1 MNSPFDRDTYRP
13 RLSGH
18 ETFPLRYGWLKKAY
32 DSAEG
37 DEDCSALFASE
48 SAIARFGV
56 GKNMVAAI
64 RYWAVAAGVLEE
76 RQGLRRSV
84 LGRMI
89 FADAGLDPWME
100 EPATSWLA
108 HWHIAGRPHLT
119 TWYWAFNH
127 YSALA
132 FERDG
137 LVRGVSDLASRR
149 RWPRASIA
157 TIRRDV
163 GCFVRAYA
171 TPYAG
176 PSTLLDDVLESP
188 LAELG
193 LIRATGRRD
202 GFRFV
207 RGPKPT
213 LDPAVVCYAISNFW
227 RDYAPDANTL
237 SYEALAY
244 AGGSPGR
251 VFVLG
256 EDDLVLM
263 LASMGDLTRGVYR
276 WSETA
281 GLKQL
286 IRERPLAEDEARDL
300 VRIAYRAVTT

>member
-1 MNSPFDRDTYRP
+1 MKSPFDQDTYKP

-32 DSAEG
+32 DAAE
-37 DEDCSALFASE
+37 DEDDCSAIFTNE

-64 RYWAVAAGVLEE
+64 RHWAVAAGVFGEHG
-76 RQGLRRSV
+76 GLHRSA
-84 LGRMI
+84 LGRLI
-89 FADAGLDPWME
+89 FADDGLDPWME

-108 HWHIAGRPHLT
+108 HWHIVGRPALT

-127 YSALA
+127 YSAVA
-132 FERDG
+132 FDRDS
-137 LVRGVSDLASRR
+137 LVRGVGDLADRYG
-149 RWPRASIA
+149 WPRASLA

-171 TPYAG
+171 TPYA
-176 PSTLLDDVLESP
+176 PTATLSDDALESP
-188 LAELG
+188 LAELS

-213 LDPAVVCYAISNFW
+213 LHPGILCYAITGFW
-227 RDYAPDANTL
+227 NGYSPDANTL
-237 SYEALAY
+237 SFEALAH

-251 VFVLG
+251 VFMLG
-256 EDDLVLM
+256 EDDLVAL
-263 LASMGDLTRGVYR
+263 LSSVDDLTRGAYR

-281 GLKQL
+281 GLRQL
-286 IRERPLAEDEARDL
+286 IRERPVTDEESRDY
-300 VRIAYRAVTT
+300 VRGVYGVAA

>member
-1 MNSPFDRDTYRP
+1 MKSPFDHDTYRP

-32 DSAEG
+32 DAAEG
-37 DEDCSALFASE
+37 EGDCSAVFANE
-48 SAIARFGV
+48 GAIARFGV

-64 RYWAVAAGVLEE
+64 RHWAVAAGVFEE
-76 RQGLRRSV
+76 QEGLRPSA
-84 LGRMI
+84 LGRLI
-89 FADAGLDPWME
+89 FADVGLDPWME

-108 HWHIAGRPHLT
+108 HWHIAGRPALT

-132 FERDG
+132 FERDA
-137 LVRGVSDLASRR
+137 LVRGVGDLADRHG
-149 RWPRASIA
+149 WPRASIA

-171 TPYAG
+171 TPYV
-176 PSTLLDDVLESP
+176 PTSTLSDDALESP

-213 LDPAVVCYAISNFW
+213 LDPGIVCYAISSFW
-227 RDYAPDANTL
+227 NDYAHDANTL
-237 SYEALAY
+237 SFEALAH

-251 VFVLG
+251 VFMLG
-256 EDDLVLM
+256 EDDLVVL
-263 LASMGDLTRGVYR
+263 LASMDDLTRGAYR

-281 GLKQL
+281 GLRQL
-286 IRERPLAEDEARDL
+286 IRERPMTEDEARDY
-300 VRIAYRAVTT
+300 VRVAYGAVAA